1 MSSKTFRIALSTLV
15 IGSALAFLPAASHAE
30 SVTIVGPVTKIQLA
44 ADGKSAIA
52 VLKDSKSGNAVNVTI
67 NDDLT
72 LDKFKDKRIV
82 VGDEIRARFDK
93 QDGKNQSK
101 SFKKTAGC

>member
-1 MSSKTFRIALSTLV
+1 MRKLISNLMI
-15 IGSALAFLPAASHAE
+15 SAAIVVSAASFTTPAAADD
-30 SVTIVGPVTKIQLA
+30 VKMVGVITKIKMA
-44 ADGKSAIA
+44 ADGKSAVAI
-52 VLKDSKSGNAVNVTI
+52 LKDNKSGESVTINI

-82 VGDEIRARFDK
+82 EGDEIRAKYDNAG
-93 QDGKNQSK
+93 GKNESK